1 MNPTGADGQTLLGEV
16 VQHAVH
22 EVIAHERARRVRD
35 VSWHAGLSHG
45 QHHRANRYGRVVGDR
60 AGGVGWLTDQTL
72 PAQSARPYRPQSLTF
87 CASRSTVIMLR
98 PGYSPSMITN
108 AGSISAMAC

>member
-60 AGGVGWLTDQTL
+60 AGGVGWLTDQN
-72 PAQSARPYRPQSLTF
+72 PAGAVGEAVPPAVVDVLRESLD
-87 CASRSTVIMLR
+87 VIMLR
-98 PGYSPSMITN
+98 PGYSSSMITN